1 MSGYVKGLYAWLGV
15 RTPFDPQSRF
25 VTSYLLPPIWL
36 FVWRT
41 LISLYTLVTIILV
54 YALSG
59 GAKEFSYLYVCMLL
73 MIITRSIANLLSV
86 VALS

>member
-1 MSGYVKGLYAWLGV
+1 MTRFVKGLYAWLGV

-25 VTSYLLPPIWL
+25 VTSYLLPPVWL

-41 LISLYTLVTIILV
+41 LIALYALVTIILV

-59 GAKEFSYLYVCMLL
+59 GAAEFSYLYVRMLL
-73 MIITRSIANLLSV
+73 MITPIDR
-86 VALS
+86 